1 MRSSHSRIHPKDEV
15 TDRGLIDPTLNRF
28 PDAYGG
34 REEIADAVQAL
45 LYEEMRKGATL
56 ADAIERITP
65 ERSDQFTPIPTIAC

>member
-1 MRSSHSRIHPKDEV
+1 VSMRSSRSRIHPKDEV

-34 REEIADAVQAL
+34 REEIADAV
-45 LYEEMRKGATL
+45 
-56 ADAIERITP
+56 ERIIP

>member
-1 MRSSHSRIHPKDEV
+1 MVLTIA
-15 TDRGLIDPTLNRF
+15 L
-28 PDAYGG
+28 AYGG